1 MPPFRTRTLIT
12 ASLVLLFS
20 AALPGTLQAASL
32 CLTAPEARA
41 ERIRIVQ
48 TELMIAAL
56 RCTSR
61 PELRLKETYDRFVRD
76 FTPQLVENARI
87 LSNSFKRRYGAAH
100 QEQLDSFITG
110 LANRISLVS
119 GRDPGFCEA
128 AAGFGGALLA
138 SGRRAFPE
146 ARLDDP
152 LLIEPDLPLCPTVAA
167 QPIAPMAFPRD

>member
-1 MPPFRTRTLIT
+1 MPPFRTRTLIV
-12 ASLVLLFS
+12 AGLVLLFS
-20 AALPGTLQAASL
+20 AALPGTLRAAGL

-61 PELRLKETYDRFVRD
+61 PELRLNETYDRFVHD

-87 LSNSFKRRYGAAH
+87 LSSYFKRRYGTAH
-100 QEQLDSFITG
+100 QQRLDSFITG
-110 LANRISLVS
+110 LANRISLIS

-128 AAGFGGALLA
+128 AAEFGESLLA
-138 SGRRAFPE
+138 PQQRAFPE
-146 ARLDDP
+146 VRLDDP
-152 LLIEPDLPLCPTVAA
+152 QLIEPDLPLCPVVAA
-167 QPIAPMAFPRD
+167 QPVAPVAFPRD